1 MAEEF
6 DFDEEPEESEDSFN
20 FEDEFDRLREKTTRT
35 SAIYDE
41 MEFEEFEE
49 EAVAD
54 RGFLGQFSPQ
64 QRFFL
69 ALLLL
74 LDIIAITVGALVVFN
89 VI

>member
-6 DFDEEPEESEDSFN
+6 DFEEEQEDTFD
-20 FEDEFDRLREKTTRT
+20 FEDEFDRLREKTART
-35 SAIYDE
+35 SAVYDE
-41 MEFEEFEE
+41 MEFEDLEE
-49 EAVAD
+49 EVAEE

-64 QRFFL
+64 QRFVL

-74 LDIIAITVGALVVFN
+74 LDILAVGLGVLVVFN

>member
-6 DFDEEPEESEDSFN
+6 DFDEEAEVAADPFD
-20 FEDEFDRLREKTTRT
+20 FEDEFDRLREKTMRT
-35 SAIYDE
+35 SAVYDE
-41 MEFEEFEE
+41 MEFEELEE
-49 EAVAD
+49 EVVAE

-64 QRFFL
+64 QRFIL

-74 LDIIAITVGALVVFN
+74 LDIVAIAVGALVVFN